1 MGPEHGACRLLVRVA
16 ELLMSMSG
24 CAGSQPLPADL
35 SPAQYLAGVGAA
47 LFLGR
52 AGAAAQA
59 VGERQAGGP

>member
-1 MGPEHGACRLLVRVA
+1 MRVA